1 MIKNPDAAVVKRQWG
16 ISPIGGLL
24 TLIAVCFIALLVLR
38 VVPIYMAYFTV
49 KSTLKDLAQDPASR
63 QLSVS
68 ELYTRLQK
76 RFDISYISV
85 VDARQV
91 KIRQQGRERI
101 ISLTYEDR
109 RPLIGNLDIVANFDI
124 NLVLSP

>member
-1 MIKNPDAAVVKRQWG
+1 MMTGKRQRG

-24 TLIAVCFIALLVLR
+24 ILIMICFVALLAIR
-38 VVPIYMAYFTV
+38 IVPIYVSYFTV
-49 KSTLKDLAQDPASR
+49 KSALEGLAHDTAGR
-63 QLSVS
+63 QMSPS
-68 ELYTRLQK
+68 EIYSTLQK
-76 RFDISYISV
+76 RFDIGYANV

-91 KIRQQGRERI
+91 KIRQQGKERI

-124 NLVLSP
+124 NVVLSP